1 MKIYLGLDV
10 STSCIGISVSAYDG
24 ENIKVL
30 HISHLR
36 LKSSRK
42 ASQMENLFNK
52 CETFH
57 QHLLK
62 FTEYGITDVIIEEPL
77 ISSNNSVT
85 ASILLR
91 FNGMISRSVY
101 SILGVIPD
109 FISSYDAR
117 KYGFPELM
125 SVRKFNKKGEIYT
138 VKHIRKAMKKSNV
151 VLFGSY
157 PFTCEKKFVL
167 WNKIC
172 ERYPDIEWVYNKNNE
187 LKNENFDAS
196 DSLVCVMGYINKIEN
211 NGNEAE
217 ILEYEEQ
224 TFEEGTIFRYKVK
237 FCGKTYDK
245 VLEI

>member
-1 MKIYLGLDV
+1 M
-10 STSCIGISVSAYDG
+10 
-24 ENIKVL
+24 
-30 HISHLR
+30 
-36 LKSSRK
+36 
-42 ASQMENLFNK
+42 
-52 CETFH
+52 
-57 QHLLK
+57 
-62 FTEYGITDVIIEEPL
+62 
-77 ISSNNSVT
+77 
-85 ASILLR
+85 
-91 FNGMISRSVY
+91 
-101 SILGVIPD
+101 
-109 FISSYDAR
+109 
-117 KYGFPELM
+117 
-125 SVRKFNKKGEIYT
+125 
-138 VKHIRKAMKKSNV
+138 
-151 VLFGSY
+151 
-157 PFTCEKKFVL
+157 L